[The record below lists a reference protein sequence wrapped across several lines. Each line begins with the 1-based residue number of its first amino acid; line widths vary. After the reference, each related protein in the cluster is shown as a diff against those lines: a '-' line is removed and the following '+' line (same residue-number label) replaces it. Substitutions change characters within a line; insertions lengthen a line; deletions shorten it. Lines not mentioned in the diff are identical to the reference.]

1 MVLFLRCVVL
11 EQFLTVDRNTDWRRD
26 RQLDFVASN
35 PADPNGNAKRRKD
48 NFFRCDGAGE
58 QA

>member
-35 PADPNGNAKRRKD
+35 PADLNGNAKRR
-48 NFFRCDGAGE
+48 
-58 QA
+58 